1 MIRSFIFVYT
11 TILVLFLSSCV
22 DNSIAPLNTPSIY
35 DSTQYSQIS
44 SSTIKI
50 RADVKKLIDTIKSAR
65 INGKAADSLTLFEL
79 LKPFSTLGTSTF
91 QNTSLGYIQEF
102 SKTNNG
108 IYNPRLSI
116 AENKE
121 GGVFE
126 GRVFDENGLEIN
138 I

>member
-79 LKPFSTLGTSTF
+79 L
-91 QNTSLGYIQEF
+91 
-102 SKTNNG
+102 
-108 IYNPRLSI
+108 LSS
-116 AENKE
+116 
-121 GGVFE
+121 V
-126 GRVFDENGLEIN
+126 
-138 I
+138 